1 LKEEGMAEYTALIRG
16 MVVIWAMVT
25 VAFTGSSASADELQV
40 TKIRGDS
47 VDLFSCDDL
56 SKSVGQVS
64 QNEFRGPG
72 KFRGPWPATK
82 QSDRPLFLRVVVD
95 GDRYCVKAY
104 LVEANTTMPATSAAG
119 ECKPKGGK
127 QPKPGFSRGVGEGC

>member
-1 LKEEGMAEYTALIRG
+1 MAEYTAPIRW

-25 VAFTGSSASADELQV
+25 VAVTGSSASADELQV

-47 VDLFSCDDL
+47 IDLFSCDDL
-56 SKSVGQVS
+56 SQSVWQVS
-64 QNEFRGPG
+64 QREFQGPG

-82 QSDRPLFLRVVVD
+82 KPDKPMFLRVVVD
-95 GDRYCVKAY
+95 GDGYCVKAY
-104 LVEANTTMPATSAAG
+104 LVEANTTIPATSAAG
-119 ECKPKGGK
+119 ECKSKGGK

>member
-1 LKEEGMAEYTALIRG
+1 MAEYTALIRG

-47 VDLFSCDDL
+47 VALFRCDDL
-56 SKSVGQVS
+56 SKSVQQVS
-64 QNEFRGPG
+64 QREFRGP
-72 KFRGPWPATK
+72 WAATK
-82 QSDRPLFLRVVVD
+82 EPDNPMFLRVVVHA
-95 GDRYCVKAY
+95 DRNCVKAH
-104 LVEANTTMPATSAAG
+104 LVEANTPVPATNAAG